1 MRRSL
6 SPIMLIALFLAGCAT
21 PQPTLPPG
29 EDAQELAAKIAA
41 RGQAGAPPTN
51 EQEPAAEPESTD
63 SRLAPI
69 LITSLRVGETCLLF
83 GGLGALAALGKGRLY
98 GLDCNRAI
106 GEIWADR

>member
-1 MRRSL
+1 
-6 SPIMLIALFLAGCAT
+6 MLIALFLAGCAT

-41 RGQAGAPPTN
+41 RGQAGAPEAN
-51 EQEPAAEPESTD
+51 EPEPADEPEAPD

-69 LITSLRVGETCLLF
+69 LITSMRIGETCLLL
-83 GGLGALAALGKGRLY
+83 GGLGALAMLSKGQCTLS
-98 GLDCNRAI
+98 GLDFNRAI